1 MGRSW
6 SFFNGDAVGGT
17 QLAGTQLAWDAVGW
31 DAVGGTRLVGR
42 SWRDAIV
49 PPRRRGE
56 GEDGMDWAWPLIH
69 RSSIISAMHG

>member
-1 MGRSW
+1 MYPNLKKIGVRINFKFMGRSW

-49 PPRRRGE
+49 PPRE
-56 GEDGMDWAWPLIH
+56 KI
-69 RSSIISAMHG
+69 